1 MCGILASDSTIFSLI
16 LLFENVTHCRTE
28 FLISLA
34 LELPCVLTTSLLSP
48 LRGAPQYSDAVS
60 YTHLDVYKRQPVAS
74 PPPPTGTS
82 M

>member
-34 LELPCVLTTSLLSP
+34 LELPCVLTTSLLRP
-48 LRGAPQYSDAVS
+48 IRGAQPYSDASIVFNVS
-60 YTHLDVYKRQPVAS
+60 LSAPFTSNAPILDLSVE
-74 PPPPTGTS
+74 
-82 M
+82 